1 MSELAK
7 VIYLA
12 WGLKSCSCITLRSGV
27 IKAVEKSTCARGSAG
42 VGGRYVLEPSANA
55 AFFALGAPPWQ
66 SCAKE
71 LLSRDWEEG
80 GRQCYVKASV
90 VSSRACPV
98 TMTTFIITDIES

>member
-1 MSELAK
+1 MKFPVLWLSFMSELAK

-12 WGLKSCSCITLRSGV
+12 WGLKSCSCITLHSGV

-42 VGGRYVLEPSANA
+42 HGGRYVLDPSANA

-71 LLSRDWEEG
+71 LWS
-80 GRQCYVKASV
+80 
-90 VSSRACPV
+90 
-98 TMTTFIITDIES
+98 